1 MDKDTEPHIKITM
14 QMMYAEQQQTN
25 RMLAQAVAHLENL
38 ADVPERLR
46 QAELVVAE
54 LKSSVGDLKQAKQTA
69 VGALIAAA
77 VAVLGTVLNW
87 MNQ

>member
-1 MDKDTEPHIKITM
+1 MDKETEPHIKITM

-69 VGALIAAA
+69 VGALIAAG

-87 MNQ
+87 MN

>member
-1 MDKDTEPHIKITM
+1 MDKETEPHIKITM

-46 QAELVVAE
+46 QAEITVAE
-54 LKSSVGDLKQAKQTA
+54 LKSSVVDLKQAKQTA
-69 VGALIAAA
+69 VGALVAAG

-87 MNQ
+87 MNP